1 MDLLRGYVKQN
12 KEMNDLYI
20 NFNQMAKILFV
31 GQASSHSEFSYEA
44 LFNLHQAA
52 ELFETTDNKRGAG
65 ACYMLLGC
73 MLATQHQDIL

>member
-1 MDLLRGYVKQN
+1 
-12 KEMNDLYI
+12 
-20 NFNQMAKILFV
+20 MAKILFV
-31 GQASSHSEFSYEA
+31 GQASSHSQFSYEA

-73 MLATQHQDIL
+73 MLATQHQDLLQGSKGNGYKAILTAN